1 MRLGNGA
8 RAATVNRD
16 PRLFEIL
23 LGNGNNQTDSPHS
36 HNPQLKSPRAD
47 FARELTAAV
56 GPRLASQVWVRFSRE
71 AAR

>member
-23 LGNGNNQTDSPHS
+23 LGNGNNQTDRPTT
-36 HNPQLKSPRAD
+36 NNLQIKSARAA
-47 FARELTAAV
+47 FARDIARAI
-56 GPRLASQVWVRFSRE
+56 GPRLASQSWQRF
-71 AAR
+71 AIGGAR